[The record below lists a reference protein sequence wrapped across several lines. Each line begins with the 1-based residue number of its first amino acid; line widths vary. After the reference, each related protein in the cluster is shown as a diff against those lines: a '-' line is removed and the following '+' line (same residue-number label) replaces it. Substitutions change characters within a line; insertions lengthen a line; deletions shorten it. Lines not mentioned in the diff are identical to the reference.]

1 VTCSVA
7 ELVEM
12 ARALSEGEFE
22 QQFQQDF
29 QGELG
34 QLASYLEAVRQ
45 TLQSFSST
53 ADGSKDLL
61 PRAAHGVF
69 EVNKEAENGFNSVWE
84 TIEQMQSNQAA
95 ARRLLQAQPN
105 ARHGLNVAELNAIL
119 DKNHEHLLALMSFL
133 SFQDVLRQRLEKIQ
147 RMIGEIEERTIEL
160 SVKLKVK
167 ANEKGIKHGNRAELE
182 RDADLDQNLVDQLM
196 ASLR

>member
-1 VTCSVA
+1 MTCSVA

-69 EVNKEAENGFNSVWE
+69 EVNEEAENGFNSVWE
-84 TIEQMQSNQAA
+84 AVEQMQSNQAV

-105 ARHGLNVAELNAIL
+105 ASQGLNVTELNAIL

-147 RMIGEIEERTIEL
+147 RIIGEIEERTIEL

-182 RDADLDQNLVDQLM
+182 QDADLDQNLVDQLM
-196 ASLR
+196 ANLR